1 MALEEEIKGADILI
15 RNLSEQGVDTIFGVT
30 GGASLEIFDALG
42 RIGNKYGIKLI
53 DTTKEDGAGFAAQ
66 GYARSTGKVGVV
78 LTTSGPGA
86 TNSFTPLTDA
96 YLDSIPLL
104 LISGQVPSL
113 MLGKGAFQEAP
124 VSDMSSPTTKRSYL
138 IRDINKLP
146 DIVAEAFYI
155 AQNGRTGPVH
165 IDITKDTTQKETVF
179 QSGKNN
185 FAKLDSPN
193 DLEHKVSIVFEQ
205 LKKSRKP
212 IIYAGGGV
220 ISSDA
225 YTELLELSEF
235 TGSPVTNTVM
245 GLGGFAGTHK
255 HSLGMLGMHGT
266 AYSNFAI
273 NGSPLGNYL
282 DGADFVLAIG
292 ARFDDRVTGKVSE
305 FAKNAYIA
313 HVDIDPKENGKNKP
327 PNVFVLADAKE
338 FLKRLNARI
347 KQESFRDEYSGWWR
361 HLDLLKANFPLKY
374 HTDFKDDRGM
384 EIPTQYVIQKVWE
397 LARDYKPI
405 VTTGVGQHQ
414 MWAAQYFLV
423 DKPRKFLT
431 SAGLGSMGFGLPAA
445 VGAQAANPN
454 KLVIDLDGDR
464 SFWMTGYELETI
476 ARFNLP
482 VKVVIFDN
490 GGHGMVQQWQDN
502 QYKNR
507 YVASKYDNIN
517 FAEYAKLF
525 GIKSSRVKKLEHVEP
540 ALKEMV
546 NHKGPYV
553 LHVDSRFEHC
563 HPMIPAGKTI
573 RDIIL

>member
-1 MALEEEIKGADILI
+1 MTLEEEIKGADILI
-15 RNLSEQGVDTIFGVT
+15 RNLSDQGVDTIFGVT

-53 DTTKEDGAGFAAQ
+53 DTSKEDGAGFAAQ

-104 LISGQVPSL
+104 LISGQVTSK

-138 IRDINKLP
+138 IKDIDKLP
-146 DIVAEAFYI
+146 DIVAEAFYL
-155 AQNGRTGPVH
+155 AQNGRQGPVH
-165 IDITKDTTQKETVF
+165 IDITKDTTQKAAMF

-185 FAKLDSPN
+185 FAKADLPN
-193 DLEHKVSIVFEQ
+193 DLEHKVRIVFEQ

-212 IIYAGGGV
+212 IIYSGGGV

-225 YTELLELSEF
+225 YKELLELSEL
-235 TGSPVTNTVM
+235 TGIPVTNTVM
-245 GLGGFAGTHK
+245 GLGGFSGMHK
-255 HSLGMLGMHGT
+255 HSMGMLGMHGT
-266 AYSNFAI
+266 PYSNFAI
-273 NGSPLGNYL
+273 NGSPLGNYS

-292 ARFDDRVTGKVSE
+292 ARFDDRVTGDVSE
-305 FAKNAYIA
+305 FAKHAYVV
-313 HVDIDPKENGKNKP
+313 HVDIDHKENGKNKN
-327 PNVFVLADAKE
+327 PNVFVLSDAKE
-338 FLKRLNARI
+338 FLQRLNTRI
-347 KQESFRDEYSGWWR
+347 NQEYFRPGYNEWWK
-361 HLDLLKANFPLKY
+361 HLGVLKEKYPLNYK
-374 HTDFKDDRGM
+374 HWEDDRGM
-384 EIPTQYVIQKVWE
+384 EIPTQHVVHE
-397 LARDYKPI
+397 LWRLTRGYNTI
-405 VTTGVGQHQ
+405 ITTGVGQHQ
-414 MWAAQYFLV
+414 MWSAQYFLV
-423 DKPRKFLT
+423 DKPRTFLT

-445 VGAQAANPN
+445 IGAQVANPD

-482 VKVVIFDN
+482 VKVVVFDN

-502 QYKNR
+502 QYDRR
-507 YVASKYDNIN
+507 YVASKYNNID
-517 FAEYAKLF
+517 FAKYAALF
-525 GIKSSRVKKLEHVEP
+525 GIKSSRVNKLEQVES
-540 ALKEMV
+540 ALREMI
-546 NHKGPYV
+546 NHKGPYL
-553 LHVDSRFEHC
+553 LHADVRFEHC
-563 HPMIPAGKTI
+563 RPLVPAGKTI